1 MNARMNAPHVELTD
15 IVQEFPVGRGDRKLR
30 VIDGVNLT
38 FDGAG
43 INMLLGPSGCGKST
57 LLKMMGGVRP
67 LGVVSPSSGKVV
79 VNGAPCHGPHDDV
92 VTVFQQYLNRKDL
105 SVRENV
111 AFPFR
116 FRLWQRIPTAEQVK
130 RVNDALTA
138 VGLTDQANLRPGQ
151 LSGGQNQRVALAR
164 ALVLRPRILLMDE
177 PFGALDAQIREDMQ
191 ELLVDVWEQQQCMIV
206 FITHD
211 IEEAMRLGDRIVVL
225 DTRPATVAAD
235 IHIEEPR
242 PRPPHWF
249 RSTEGERIADQIRGI
264 LRGAPKEDG

>member
-1 MNARMNAPHVELTD
+1 VTIRIELEG
-15 IVQEFPVGRGDRKLR
+15 IIQEFPTGVEDGVLR
-30 VIDGVNLT
+30 VIGGVDLV
-38 FDGAG
+38 FDGPG

-67 LGVVSPSSGKVV
+67 LGIQVPTQGEVRIDGT
-79 VNGAPCHGPHDDV
+79 PCHGTHDDV

-105 SVRENV
+105 TVRENV

-116 FRLWQRIPTAEQVK
+116 FRLWRKRIPKAEQAK
-130 RVNDALTA
+130 RVDDALSA
-138 VGLTDQANLRPGQ
+138 VGLQEQADLRPGQ

-164 ALVLRPRILLMDE
+164 ALVLQPRILLMDE

-191 ELLVDVWEQQQCMIV
+191 QLLLDLWQKQQCTVV

-211 IEEAMRLGDRIVVL
+211 IEEALRLGDRIIVL

-235 IHIEEPR
+235 IRITEPR
-242 PRPPHWF
+242 PRSPHWF
-249 RSTEGERIADQIRGI
+249 RSTEGDRIARQIRAI
-264 LRGAPKEDG
+264 LRGGGAH